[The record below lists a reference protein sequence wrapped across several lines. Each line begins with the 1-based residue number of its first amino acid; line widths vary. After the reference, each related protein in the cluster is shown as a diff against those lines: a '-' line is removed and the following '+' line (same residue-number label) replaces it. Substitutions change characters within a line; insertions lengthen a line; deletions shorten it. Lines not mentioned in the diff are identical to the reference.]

1 MRRSSSFLALCSKR
15 SGAVLLSM
23 ALAGGALAACGD
35 PSHKEASGEEGY
47 PSRLVLAMVSTLRLA
62 MVKQA

>member
-1 MRRSSSFLALCSKR
+1 
-15 SGAVLLSM
+15 M